1 MILLSKTGIIT
12 PKQDKT
18 DIALDFKVDENTDI
32 IKIKY
37 SYSPKTVE
45 DRIAAEQAVSSAL
58 KKYSADNINACA
70 FLPVNN
76 LVTLSFDE
84 NGRYRGACHR
94 QPNVQEITI
103 SAKNSTPG
111 IINRPVECGDWRAVL
126 NVHYAGCD
134 IEYKIEIEGVRL

>member
-12 PKQDKT
+12 PKQDKN
-18 DIALDFKVDENTDI
+18 DIVLDFSVSENTDI

-45 DRIAAEQAVSSAL
+45 NRTAAEQAVSAAL
-58 KKYSADNINACA
+58 KKYSADNINAAA

-84 NGRYRGACHR
+84 NGKFRGACHR
-94 QPNVQEITI
+94 QPNVQEVII
-103 SAKNSTPG
+103 SEKNSTPG
-111 IINRPVECGDWRAVL
+111 IINRRIESGNWRAVL

-134 IEYKIEIEGVRL
+134 IEYKIEIEGAQL